1 MSVEGSDEPYPGEVK
16 DSSDQPARLRDQGGR
31 QRDTAAARRDEHAA
45 RRDEAAAA
53 RDQDSHRRV
62 GSYSPSDAAPGI
74 DAQLAAMLRAADAD
88 RGYAHIDRVAAGNDR
103 ADAAIDRQEALA
115 DRMAAARD
123 RRQAS
128 LDGLT
133 GVYNREAGMVEL
145 NRDVARAAR
154 TGRQLVVA
162 FLDVD
167 HLKSINDRHGHA
179 AGDRALIAV
188 ADTLTTVLRPYDLI
202 IRCGGDEFLCAAEGI
217 DIDAARSRFDHV
229 NELLGSAE
237 PRPGD
242 HAVSIT
248 TGLAQLTAGETTDSV
263 IGRADADLYQ
273 QRQRRHH
280 NPEPTTDNR

>member
-1 MSVEGSDEPYPGEVK
+1 MRTVYVSVEGSDEPYPGEVE

-53 RDQDSHRRV
+53 RDQDSHRRA
-62 GSYSPSDAAPGI
+62 GSYPPPDAAPAGI
-74 DAQLAAMLRAADAD
+74 DADMAAMLRAADAD

-128 LDGLT
+128 LDGLN

-145 NRDVARAAR
+145 DREVARAAR

-162 FLDVD
+162 FLNVD
-167 HLKSINDRHGHA
+167 HLNRSTTA
-179 AGDRALIAV
+179 AA
-188 ADTLTTVLRPYDLI
+188 TP
-202 IRCGGDEFLCAAEGI
+202 
-217 DIDAARSRFDHV
+217 
-229 NELLGSAE
+229 
-237 PRPGD
+237 PG
-242 HAVSIT
+242 
-248 TGLAQLTAGETTDSV
+248 TA
-263 IGRADADLYQ
+263 
-273 QRQRRHH
+273 
-280 NPEPTTDNR
+280 P